1 MAATKKGVWSL
12 QEVRDKQLKSEWSY
26 QASDPNS
33 LYVWGSNQ
41 NGQLGLNAPDNSHY
55 SSPVQIPGT
64 WNGIYSTI
72 DADSRFA

>member
-41 NGQLGLNAPDNSHY
+41 NGQLGLNAP
-55 SSPVQIPGT
+55 
-64 WNGIYSTI
+64 
-72 DADSRFA
+72 